1 MDWMRNKL
9 LLVTVEI
16 TISFEVAIRVFSK
29 VVEMS
34 VTFTVIVLIRA
45 TLIGRIVN
53 CHQHEV
59 SNTSELMYSC

>member
-1 MDWMRNKL
+1 MRNKL

-16 TISFEVAIRVFSK
+16 TISFEVAIRVFSM

-45 TLIGRIVN
+45 TLIGTIRF
-53 CHQHEV
+53 
-59 SNTSELMYSC
+59 

>member
-45 TLIGRIVN
+45 TLIGTIVN

>member
-1 MDWMRNKL
+1 MDWMRNIL

-45 TLIGRIVN
+45 TSIRTIRF
-53 CHQHEV
+53 
-59 SNTSELMYSC
+59 